1 MVKDKEFD
9 NEDMIICRC
18 EEVTL
23 GDIKKAIA
31 DGAHDM
37 DSIKRFTRA
46 GMGLCQCKTCF
57 NLTARILAKET
68 GKKMSEIVPF
78 THRPPVRPI
87 PVKCWSRDIKDN

>member
-9 NEDMIICRC
+9 KDEMIICRC

-68 GKKMSEIVPF
+68 GKKLSEIVPF
-78 THRPPVRPI
+78 THRPPVRPV
-87 PVKCWSRDIKDN
+87 PVKCWSRK